1 MLYGWAIDQGV
12 QEKRSGSEI
21 DHRRAGDP
29 NRIDVATEKLA
40 NRYGGPEIALPNHR
54 ASGGVERINVVRFGH
69 GNDHWTVRSALD
81 VKRLGLNVAYN
92 CAIKVQI
99 TQEVSGGRGR
109 EGRIDVNAVP
119 GRIVVLLRDVDL
131 RAYRK
136 SCPPQACS
144 DKYENA
150 NRRFH
155 KPTRIKS
162 RPFLPQCAA
171 RLSSSVPNRW
181 CPNLKIGKRLRTLP
195 PNQTQ
200 TCTS

>member
-1 MLYGWAIDQGV
+1 MLYGRAIDQGV
-12 QEKRSGSEI
+12 QEKRSGSEV

-40 NRYGGPEIALPNHR
+40 NRYGVAEIALPNHR
-54 ASGGVERINVVRFGH
+54 ASGGVERVNVVRFCY
-69 GNDHWTVRSALD
+69 GNDHWTVRSALN
-81 VKRLGLNVAYN
+81 VKRLGVNVAYN
-92 CAIKVQI
+92 CAVKVQV

-109 EGRIDVNAVP
+109 KGRIDVNAVA

-136 SCPPQACS
+136 SRPTQACG

-155 KPTRIKS
+155 RPTKMNLGQFYHNALRS
-162 RPFLPQCAA
+162 CQAVCQTG
-171 RLSSSVPNRW
+171 SV
-181 CPNLKIGKRLRTLP
+181 LI
-195 PNQTQ
+195 
-200 TCTS
+200 

>member
-29 NRIDVATEKLA
+29 NRIDVATEKLT

-54 ASGGVERINVVRFGH
+54 ASGGVERIDVVRFGH

-81 VKRLGLNVAYN
+81 VKRLGVNVAYN
-92 CAIKVQI
+92 CAVKIQI
-99 TQEVSGGRGR
+99 TRQVSGRR
-109 EGRIDVNAVP
+109 RSKARIDVKAVP
-119 GRIVVLLRDVDL
+119 GRIVVLLHDVDL

-136 SCPPQACS
+136 SRPTQACG
-144 DKYENA
+144 DKYENT

-155 KPTRIKS
+155 KPARINA
-162 RPFLPQCAA
+162 RPFFTTMRCTLVKQCAKA
-171 RLSSSVPNRW
+171 VVS
-181 CPNLKIGKRLRTLP
+181 
-195 PNQTQ
+195 
-200 TCTS
+200 

>member
-12 QEKRSGSEI
+12 QEKRSGSEV
-21 DHRRAGDP
+21 DHGRAGDP
-29 NRIDVATEKLA
+29 NRIDVATEKLT
-40 NRYGGPEIALPNHR
+40 NRYGRAEVDLPDHR
-54 ASGGVERINVVRFGH
+54 AGIGAQRINVVRFCY
-69 GNDHWTVRSALD
+69 GNDHWTVRSALN
-81 VKRLGLNVAYN
+81 VKRLGVNVAHN
-92 CAIKVQI
+92 CAVKVQV

-109 EGRIDVNAVP
+109 KGRVDVNAVA

-136 SCPPQACS
+136 SRPTQACG

-155 KPTRIKS
+155 APARTNA

-171 RLSSSVPNRW
+171 LLSSSV
-181 CPNLKIGKRLRTLP
+181 
-195 PNQTQ
+195 
-200 TCTS
+200 